1 MICLSSLI
9 ALEYHLELITMQKLF
24 TENAADG
31 VPDHKDSS
39 LIVRSNGKK
48 LGVGDERQRVWG

>member
-9 ALEYHLELITMQKLF
+9 ALEYHLESITMQKLF

-39 LIVRSNGKK
+39 LIVRINGKT
-48 LGVGDERQRVWG
+48 LGLGYERQRVGG